1 MNKSA
6 GFFDLKF
13 PCEDLVQLSS
23 RLTENKPV
31 NGTAY
36 HLVNAYTLVVADK
49 NPKLYSVLQEDVL
62 ICDSKPLAHQLKTR
76 EPSLQQIRGADLMR
90 QVLSEETTSARH
102 YFLGSTDQVLSQLI
116 AFARSHD
123 SIIEIAGNH
132 SPEFTEDFSA
142 ILPTWIRMITD
153 SQATIVWVGL
163 GTPKQDLVANELAKA
178 IPAHVLAVGAAF
190 DYLSGNIAE
199 SPKLLQA
206 LGLEWLYRLIKEPR
220 RLGRRYL
227 IGNYKFLILAFR
239 ESRLKK

>member
-116 AFARSHD
+116 AFARSHNP
-123 SIIEIAGNH
+123 IIELAGYH
-132 SPEFTEDFSA
+132 SPDFTEDFSA
-142 ILPTWIRMITD
+142 LIPSWIKMIAE
-153 SQATIVWVGL
+153 SEATVVWVGL
-163 GTPKQDLVANELAKA
+163 GTPKQDFVANELAKA
-178 IPAHVLAVGAAF
+178 IPANVLAVGAAF
-190 DYLSGNIAE
+190 DYLSGNISE
-199 SPKLLQA
+199 SPKLLQR
-206 LGLEWLYRLIKEPR
+206 LGLEWLYRLFKEPK
-220 RLGRRYL
+220 RLAKRYL
-227 IGNYKFLILAFR
+227 IGNLQFIVLALK
-239 ESRLKK
+239 ESRYKR